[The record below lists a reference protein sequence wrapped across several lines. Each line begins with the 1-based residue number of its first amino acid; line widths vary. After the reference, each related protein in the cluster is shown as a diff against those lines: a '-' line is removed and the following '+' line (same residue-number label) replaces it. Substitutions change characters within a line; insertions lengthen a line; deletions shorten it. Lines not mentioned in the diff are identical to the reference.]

1 MAELRTRLR
10 IAADHPCLPGHFPG
24 NPLVP
29 GVVLLDEVRAF
40 AQSALAPGALRA
52 LPMVKFVAPVRPEQD
67 FDVILAP
74 GADGRIAFRVEVDGA
89 VAVQGS
95 LQFDPR

>member
-1 MAELRTRLR
+1 MAELRKRLR
-10 IAADHPCLPGHFPG
+10 IAADHPCLAGHFPG

-29 GVVLLDEVRAF
+29 GVVLLDEVRTF
-40 AQSALAPGALRA
+40 AQSALAPGALRG

-67 FDVILAP
+67 FDVILVP
-74 GADGRIAFRVEVDGA
+74 GTDGRIAFRVEVDGA
-89 VAVQGS
+89 IAVQGS

>member
-1 MAELRTRLR
+1 MAELRRRLR

-29 GVVLLDEVRAF
+29 GVVLLEEVC
-40 AQSALAPGALRA
+40 ALAQAALARGGLRA

-67 FDVILAP
+67 FDVVLAP
-74 GADGRIAFRVEVDGA
+74 GTDGRVTFRVEADGA
-89 VAVQGS
+89 LAVQGS